1 MIKKYGIYF
10 LISIIVLST
19 PLLFSQEAEARTLE
33 NIGFKKIGNRIE
45 VSIEYKGD
53 VDFES
58 FMLFGPNRL
67 AVDLSGIE
75 KISSP
80 LNVDVN
86 EMGITSIR
94 SAVYSPGVVR
104 VVLDFSDEIPRYKIE
119 DFEKGLKI
127 YFWKEAKTDSIPVED
142 VEVLDKEAVI
152 EEPEQ
157 PKPASL
163 LPKTLPQEEEKE
175 VEKDDPVKTD
185 DEMRKV
191 GVGLSVGYLSL
202 QDDVFQEVY
211 GKGGI
216 YYNAE
221 LSFVLPFSTKYLDVW
236 AGVSQIQVDGKS
248 TAFDENTR
256 LKITVFS
263 MAVRYLIKP
272 AKLTP
277 FFGLGLDYYSY
288 KETLPEGFVVDS
300 IGGYDLGF
308 HFQGGVYLRL
318 TPGLFAKIL
327 VKYNVAETTENGID
341 VDLGGMEYALGMIY
355 RFNLERE

>member
-1 MIKKYGIYF
+1 MIKKYGTYF
-10 LISIIVLST
+10 LISTIILST
-19 PLLFSQEAEARTLE
+19 PLLFSQEAEARAIE
-33 NIGFKKIGNRIE
+33 NIGFKKIGNQVE

-67 AVDLSGIE
+67 AVDLLGIE

-80 LNVDVN
+80 PNVDVN
-86 EMGITSIR
+86 EIGITSIR

-127 YFWKEAKTDSIPVED
+127 YFWKEAAAKNIPVED
-142 VEVLDKEAVI
+142 VEVEDIEAAV

-157 PKPASL
+157 STPAPL
-163 LPKTLPQEEEKE
+163 VPKTPPQEVEE
-175 VEKDDPVKTD
+175 VEEDKPEKTG
-185 DEMRKV
+185 DEIRKV
-191 GVGLSVGYLSL
+191 GAGFSVGYLAL

-211 GKGGI
+211 GNGGI

-236 AGVSQIQVDGKS
+236 AGVSQFQADGKS
-248 TAFDENTR
+248 TFYDEDTR

-263 MAVRYLIKP
+263 LAVRYLIKP

-277 FFGLGLDYYSY
+277 FFGWGLDYYSY
-288 KETLPEGFVVDS
+288 KETLPVGFVVQS
-300 IGGYDLGF
+300 VGGYDLGY
-308 HFQGGVYLRL
+308 HVQGGVYFRL
-318 TPGLFAKIL
+318 SPGFFAKSL
-327 VKYNVAETTENGID
+327 VKYNAAKTTENGIE
-341 VDLGGMEYALGMIY
+341 VNLGGMEYAFGLIY
-355 RFNLERE
+355 RFNLERD

>member
-10 LISIIVLST
+10 LISTIVLST
-19 PLLFSQEAEARTLE
+19 PLLFSQEAEARAIE
-33 NIGFKKIGNRIE
+33 NIGFKKIGNLVE

-67 AVDLSGIE
+67 AVDLMGIE

-119 DFEKGLKI
+119 NFEKGLKI
-127 YFWKEAKTDSIPVED
+127 YFWKEAAAKSIPMED
-142 VEVLDKEAVI
+142 VEVVDIEAAV
-152 EEPEQ
+152 EEPE
-157 PKPASL
+157 KPTPTPL
-163 LPKTLPQEEEKE
+163 VPKTPPQEVKEEEEDTPAK
-175 VEKDDPVKTD
+175 VD

-191 GVGLSVGYLSL
+191 GAGFSVGYLAL

-211 GKGGI
+211 GNGGI

-221 LSFVLPFSTKYLDVW
+221 LSFVLPFSTRYLDIW
-236 AGVSQIQVDGKS
+236 TAVSQFQADGKS
-248 TAFDENTR
+248 TVFDEDTR

-263 MAVRYLIKP
+263 IALRYLIKP

-277 FFGLGLDYYSY
+277 FFGLGLDYYSF
-288 KETLPEGFVVDS
+288 KETLPEGFIVQS

-308 HFQGGVYLRL
+308 HFQGGVYFRL
-318 TPGLFAKIL
+318 TPGFFAKFL
-327 VKYNVAETTENGID
+327 VKYNVAETTENGVD
-341 VDLGGMEYALGMIY
+341 VNLGGIEYALGMIY

>member
-10 LISIIVLST
+10 LISTIVLST
-19 PLLFSQEAEARTLE
+19 PLLFSQGAEARAIE
-33 NIGFKKIGNRIE
+33 NIGFKKIGNRVE

-67 AVDLSGIE
+67 AVDLMGIE

-127 YFWKEAKTDSIPVED
+127 YFWKEAAAKSIPMED
-142 VEVLDKEAVI
+142 VEVVDIETAV
-152 EEPEQ
+152 EEPE
-157 PKPASL
+157 KPPPAPPV
-163 LPKTLPQEEEKE
+163 PKTPPQEVKEEEEDTPAK
-175 VEKDDPVKTD
+175 VD

-202 QDDVFQEVY
+202 KDEVFQEVY
-211 GKGGI
+211 GNGGI

-221 LSFVLPFSTKYLDVW
+221 LSFVLPFSTRYLDVW
-236 AGVSQIQVDGKS
+236 TGVSQYQADGKS
-248 TAFDENTR
+248 TVFDEDTR

-263 MAVRYLIKP
+263 IALRYLIKP

-288 KETLPEGFVVDS
+288 KETLPEGFIVQSV
-300 IGGYDLGF
+300 GGYALGF
-308 HFQGGVYLRL
+308 HVQGGVYFRL
-318 TPGLFAKIL
+318 TPGFLAKLL
-327 VKYNVAETTENGID
+327 VKYNAAKTTENGIE
-341 VDLGGMEYALGMIY
+341 VNLGGMEYALGLIY
-355 RFNLERE
+355 RFNLERD

>member
-58 FMLFGPNRL
+58 FLLFDPNRL
-67 AVDLSGIE
+67 AVDLLGVE
-75 KISSP
+75 NISSSS
-80 LNVDVN
+80 NVEVN

-127 YFWKEAKTDSIPVED
+127 YFWKEAAVKSNPVENVEIKD
-142 VEVLDKEAVI
+142 VEEVV
-152 EEPEQ
+152 EELAP
-157 PKPASL
+157 PTPS
-163 LPKTLPQEEEKE
+163 PVVSKTLPQEEEKE
-175 VEKDDPVKTD
+175 AEEDKPAKTD
-185 DEMRKV
+185 VEIRKV
-191 GVGLSVGYLSL
+191 GAGFSVGYLTL

-211 GKGGI
+211 DKGGI

-221 LSFVLPFSTKYLDVW
+221 LSFVLPFSAKYLDVW
-236 AGVSQIQVDGKS
+236 AGVSQFQADGKS
-248 TAFDENTR
+248 TVFDEDTR
-256 LKITVFS
+256 IKITLFS
-263 MAVRYLIKP
+263 IALRYLIKP

-277 FFGLGLDYYSY
+277 FFGWGLDYYSY
-288 KETLPEGFVVDS
+288 KETLPEGFVVQS
-300 IGGYDLGF
+300 VGGYDLGY
-308 HFQGGVYLRL
+308 HVQGGVYLRL
-318 TPGLFAKIL
+318 TPGLFAKVL
-327 VKYNVAETTENGID
+327 FKYNVAKTEENGIE
-341 VDLGGMEYALGMIY
+341 VDLGGVEYALGLIY
-355 RFNLERE
+355 RFNLDP